1 MFEDPKK
8 SGWDPDAQPAELF
21 VESLWE
27 GFRDLPIGVMALDQ
41 SGRIS
46 FINSMAGFFLG
57 LQPSAASGKTV
68 QDIFP
73 HPEVIDHLAAG
84 TPYYHKPILVNGRQL
99 RCSLVPVK
107 NRDRLIWF
115 IQVMIDYSSTIS
127 METELAVLREKYQ
140 FLEMILEQTFEEM
153 AVVDHSGRL
162 TYLTGRAARNWGVDR
177 NEVLGRDVAWL
188 EPGALLKK
196 VAESGVPQVA
206 HISRPHKKDLPV
218 MVVPLYKDHEL
229 VGAIAKNIYTDLGQA
244 KNSVHRLRSKNDGR
258 CKPSS
263 SPERRSGCKFT
274 INEIVGVS
282 KAIVRAK
289 KKALRVAEGD
299 STVLITGETGTGKE
313 LFAQAIHMASLR
325 RNGPFIR
332 VNCAGIPENLLESE
346 LFGYEPGSFTGAQKS
361 GKPGKFELAH
371 NGTIFL
377 DEASEMSMAMQAK
390 LLSVI
395 QESEF
400 ERVGGTVRYEV
411 DVRILVATNKDL
423 WELVNRGQ
431 FREDLYYRLDVVNI
445 HIPPLRERIEDIP
458 LLINHFIPCINSR
471 INNRVQGV
479 SQKVLDLFMKYDWPG
494 NVRELKNV
502 LEGAMNLNDGE
513 LIEVEALPCRVKNRD
528 KKITRISA
536 VETKPQQEVFK
547 DETGHEKN
555 LIEHALKLTQG
566 NKRQAALYL
575 KMPRSTFYNKLKRYN
590 INAEPPARSQ
600 ESWSF

>member
-1 MFEDPKK
+1 MFEDPEK
-8 SGWDPDAQPAELF
+8 SGWGVDAQLNELF
-21 VESLWE
+21 AESLWE
-27 GFRDLPIGVMALDQ
+27 GFRDLPIGVMAMDQ
-41 SGRIS
+41 NGRIS

-57 LQPSAASGKTV
+57 LQPSMASGKTV

-73 HPEVIDHLAAG
+73 HPEVLEHLAAG
-84 TPYYHKPILVNGRQL
+84 APYYHKQMLVKGRQL
-99 RCSLVPVK
+99 KCSLVPVRS
-107 NRDRLIWF
+107 RDRIISF
-115 IQVMIDYSSTIS
+115 IQVMIDYSPTIS
-127 METELAVLREKYQ
+127 LETELADLREKYE
-140 FLEMILEQTFEEM
+140 FLEMILEQTFEEL
-153 AVVDHSGRL
+153 AVVDRSGRL
-162 TYLTGRAARNWGVDR
+162 TYMTSQSARNWGVDR
-177 NEVLGRDVAWL
+177 NEVLGRDVDVL
-188 EPGALLKK
+188 ESGALLKK
-196 VAESGVPQVA
+196 VVESGIPQMA
-206 HISRPHKKDLPV
+206 HVSRPHKKAVPV
-218 MVVPLYKDHEL
+218 MAVPLYKDHEL

-244 KNSVHRLRSKNDGR
+244 KNSVHRLRRKDGR
-258 CKPSS
+258 YKPSS
-263 SPERRSGCKFT
+263 SPERRLGCKFS

-325 RNGPFIR
+325 KNGPFIR
-332 VNCAGIPENLLESE
+332 VNCAGIPESLLESE

-458 LLINHFIPCINSR
+458 LLINSFIPCINSR
-471 INNRVQGV
+471 INSRARGV
-479 SQKVLDLFMKYDWPG
+479 SQEVLDLFMNYDWPG
-494 NVRELKNV
+494 NIRQLKNV
-502 LEGAMNLNDGE
+502 LEGAMNLNDGD
-513 LIEVEALPCRVKNRD
+513 LVEVEALPCRVKRSE
-528 KKITRISA
+528 KKMTKIQS
-536 VETKPQQEVFK
+536 VENKPKNDFEFENE
-547 DETGHEKN
+547 DSREKQ
-555 LIEHALKLTQG
+555 LIEQALKLTRG

-590 INAEPPARSQ
+590 ISSEQPARYQ
-600 ESWSF
+600 EGVSF

>member
-1 MFEDPKK
+1 MFEGPKK
-8 SGWDPDAQPAELF
+8 SGWSVDAQLDELF
-21 VESLWE
+21 LESLWE
-27 GFRDLPIGVMALDQ
+27 GFRDLPIGVMAMDQ

-73 HPEVIDHLAAG
+73 HPEVIEHLDAG
-84 TPYYHKPILVNGRQL
+84 APYYHKQMMVKGRQL
-99 RCSLVPVK
+99 KCSLVPVRS
-107 NRDRLIWF
+107 RDRIISF
-115 IQVMIDYSSTIS
+115 IQVMIDYSPTIS
-127 METELAVLREKYQ
+127 LETELADLREKYE
-140 FLEMILEQTFEEM
+140 FLEMILEQTFEEL
-153 AVVDHSGRL
+153 AVVDRSGRL
-162 TYLTGRAARNWGVDR
+162 TYMTNQSARNWGVDR
-177 NEVLGRDVAWL
+177 NEVLGGDVAWL
-188 EPGALLKK
+188 EPGALLKQ
-196 VAESGVPQVA
+196 VVESGVPQVA
-206 HISRPHKKDLPV
+206 HISRPHKKAVPV

-244 KNSVHRLRSKNDGR
+244 KNSVHRLRKNDGR

-263 SPERRSGCKFT
+263 SPERRSGCKFS

-325 RNGPFIR
+325 KSGPFIR

-395 QESEF
+395 QEGEF

-471 INNRVQGV
+471 INSRVRGV
-479 SQKVLDLFMKYDWPG
+479 SQELLDLFMNYDWPG

-502 LEGAMNLNDGE
+502 LEGAMNLNDGD
-513 LIEVEALPCRVKNRD
+513 LVEVEALPCRVKKRE
-528 KKITRISA
+528 KKIYKIKS
-536 VETKPQQEVFK
+536 VETKKKNEVEFENK
-547 DETGHEKN
+547 DGGEKK
-555 LIEHALKLTQG
+555 LIERALELTRG

-590 INAEPPARSQ
+590 ISSEQPARYL
-600 ESWSF
+600 ESLSF

>member
-140 FLEMILEQTFEEM
+140 FLEMILEQTFEEL